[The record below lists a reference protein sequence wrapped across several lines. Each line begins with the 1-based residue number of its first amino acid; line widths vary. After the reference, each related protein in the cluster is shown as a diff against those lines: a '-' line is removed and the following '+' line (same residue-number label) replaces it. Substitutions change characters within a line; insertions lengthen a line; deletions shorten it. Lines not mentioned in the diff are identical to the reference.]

1 MNVIEEIIGYVSSKF
16 KVAGL
21 VVDLFKLEAQ
31 IAGLSIIPLVIT
43 AVLLAVLSLVAWTT
57 LMVLLGYAIFW
68 FLESVW
74 IAILGVLLL
83 HAIIIGGLIRYFL
96 INLRKIKF
104 EKTRAFLSRGKQSN
118 EQKTKSRIGYSPNRK
133 KVMARTGIR
142 K

>member
-1 MNVIEEIIGYVSSKF
+1 MNVIEEIIGYISGKF

-31 IAGLSIIPLVIT
+31 LATMSIIPLAIT
-43 AVLLAVLSLVAWTT
+43 AVLLGVFALVAWTT

-68 FLESVW
+68 YLENMW

-83 HAIIIGGLIRYFL
+83 HAIIIGGLIKYLL
-96 INLRKIKF
+96 INLTKIKF
-104 EKTRAFLSRGKQSN
+104 EKTRAFLSRGKKSY
-118 EQKTKSRIGYSPNRK
+118 EQKTKSRISHSIDRK